1 MNCHCCRPLGI
12 TEQVD
17 KQKLV
22 QELHLAKTDLFN
34 EAITAG
40 KIPLRGGVLEL
51 VDEAIAAGV
60 PLAVCST
67 SSDR

>member
-1 MNCHCCRPLGI
+1 
-12 TEQVD
+12 VD

-40 KIPLRGGVLEL
+40 KIPLRDGVIQL